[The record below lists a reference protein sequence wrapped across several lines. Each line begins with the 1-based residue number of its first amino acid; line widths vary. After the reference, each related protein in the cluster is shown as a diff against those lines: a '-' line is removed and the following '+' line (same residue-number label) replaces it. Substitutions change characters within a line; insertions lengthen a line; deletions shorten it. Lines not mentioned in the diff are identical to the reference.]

1 MQFLRPR
8 TGISSTNLLI
18 EILGSQLEGK
28 SLLLETCGNGAGTG
42 LEASSLRTSLS
53 SHTTGK
59 CYTGYHGRKAIN
71 SPSHENLIGPDHC

>member
-42 LEASSLRTSLS
+42 LEASSLRTC

-59 CYTGYHGRKAIN
+59 CYMGYHGRKAIN
-71 SPSHENLIGPDHC
+71 SPSQENLIGPDHC